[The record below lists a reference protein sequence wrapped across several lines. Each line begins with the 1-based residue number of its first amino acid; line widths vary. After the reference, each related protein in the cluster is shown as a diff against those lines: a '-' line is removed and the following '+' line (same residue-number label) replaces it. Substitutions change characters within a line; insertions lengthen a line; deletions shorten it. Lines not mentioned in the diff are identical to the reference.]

1 MSSNKYYEMIQN
13 APASVEPI
21 AHLFSWSEN
30 YTFKD
35 APSRVFLHLIG
46 YMDEEFG
53 ESDLEAVPTLGYL
66 ELDLIGRALVSIS
79 HFGEDAREWVRLLME
94 ADQEPED
101 AHLYD
106 SEGEPI

>member
-13 APASVEPI
+13 APASMEPI
-21 AHLFSWSEN
+21 AHLFSWGEN

-35 APSRVFLHLIG
+35 SPVRVFLALIG
-46 YMDEEFG
+46 YMEEEYG
-53 ESDLEAVPTLGYL
+53 EKDLEAVPALGYL
-66 ELDLIGRALVSIS
+66 ELDLIGRALVYYSS
-79 HFGEDAREWVRLLME
+79 FPEDASKWVNDLML

>member
-1 MSSNKYYEMIQN
+1 MSSNKFYEILEN
-13 APASVEPI
+13 APASMKPI
-21 AHLFSWSEN
+21 ASLFSWGEN

-35 APSRVFLHLIG
+35 SPVRVFLHLIG
-46 YMDEEFG
+46 YAEEHYG
-53 ESDLEAVPTLGYL
+53 DKDLEAVPALGYL
-66 ELDLIGRALVSIS
+66 ELDVIGNALIAYAS
-79 HFGEDAREWVRLLME
+79 FGEDAHEWVNLLME